1 MEEHMKRMLTTIA
14 AGSLLATLALAQPP
28 RYKLTDLGPVG
39 LPPGEPY
46 FIANTGLVAGAAP
59 MPDGTMHA
67 VLWYGGHK
75 LDIGANRLGGPN
87 SQAFSVNDRGQVV
100 GEAQT
105 SVPNSE
111 DFCGFNAMG
120 LPSSATA
127 CRPFVWQNGMIA
139 ELPNTLGGANAVA
152 NLINNRGAVAG
163 LAETNQHEPGCPVGQ
178 FSPVIWQN
186 GKLQSLPTYAGDPDG
201 GVFGINDKGQSVGAS
216 GSCAPFNP
224 NSQLYLFESHA
235 LLWDSDGSVH
245 DLGNFGG
252 TGAFAGNHG
261 CAINNQGQ
269 VVGHSDVT
277 GDTTTYGFLWTAKTG
292 MQPLYPLSRD
302 FASLANSINDSG
314 EVVGASFDANFVF
327 RAVLWQN
334 GKPTDLNSL
343 LPAGSPLYLQL
354 AASVNSSGEII
365 GFGQT
370 SKGEIHGFLA
380 TPNNDENARESVL
393 PSAES
398 VTPAVPSESSRKLLF
413 QRLGIRAR

>member
-39 LPPGEPY
+39 LPPGEPH

-201 GVFGINDKGQSVGAS
+201 GRSGINGKGQSVGAS

-277 GDTTTYGFLWTAKTG
+277 GDACGHPVKGQPDGFLGLEHEGRPPGLCGAD
-292 MQPLYPLSRD
+292 RD
-302 FASLANSINDSG
+302 EERDGHLLGVLQAGAETDNCLASHCC
-314 EVVGASFDANFVF
+314 
-327 RAVLWQN
+327 
-334 GKPTDLNSL
+334 L
-343 LPAGSPLYLQL
+343 L
-354 AASVNSSGEII
+354 
-365 GFGQT
+365 
-370 SKGEIHGFLA
+370 
-380 TPNNDENARESVL
+380 
-393 PSAES
+393 
-398 VTPAVPSESSRKLLF
+398 SSRGPTGRPALIAL
-413 QRLGIRAR
+413 RSELARPVVLKSKVRPVVLSCQDDERHRET